1 MSIALNALCKA
12 AGVIWRYQDGAGTRR
27 TAPTAS
33 RRAIL
38 KAMGLEAETE
48 AHATEQLEELLSAVA
63 SRDLPP
69 WVVVEAHCRLEL
81 PVRTACEWRLT
92 LEDGAMIEGRGT
104 NSINLEALP
113 VGVHRLKTPNSVT
126 TLLSAPATLPLPP
139 RTWGVMLPLYG
150 LKPGGLGDYADLAV
164 AAGALAAQGAG
175 FLGINP
181 VHAGF
186 PEDPVAYSPYSPSH
200 RRRLNI
206 AHIPTSGTD
215 PAPNCLVDYPAEI
228 LAKKAALKR
237 AFESATSDPAS
248 DRFFEQE
255 GEALHCFA
263 IHQALSESFGP
274 YWNKWPKPYHNPSSA
289 EVNRFAAQNA
299 DAVRFHAW
307 LQFTA
312 ERHMGE
318 AAQAASGM
326 ALGLYLDLAV
336 GTHPEGAETW
346 AEPASFAKGISLGAP
361 PDAFSPSGQSWGL
374 APILPRRLAAQAFR
388 PLSETLAKQLA
399 FAGLLR
405 IDHALGFDRAFWVPD
420 GLPGAYVKMPR
431 DAMLAVARIEAR
443 RAGTTIIGE
452 DLGNVPRGLRAA
464 MARSGLLGSRVAMFE
479 RDWKGDRSFTT
490 AENYPTRAIASFN
503 THDLPT
509 WSGWRSGR
517 DIAWR
522 EKLGETD
529 PEEAPQM
536 RAERRDDVGAFDDLT
551 GGNTADDLFQFLG
564 RTKSRLVA
572 LQIEDILGL
581 EEQPNLPG
589 TIAEHPNWRRR
600 LPIGAAELAGEK
612 CIARIAET
620 MSKHGR

>member
-1 MSIALNALCKA
+1 
-12 AGVIWRYQDGAGTRR
+12 
-27 TAPTAS
+27 
-33 RRAIL
+33 
-38 KAMGLEAETE
+38 
-48 AHATEQLEELLSAVA
+48 
-63 SRDLPP
+63 
-69 WVVVEAHCRLEL
+69 
-81 PVRTACEWRLT
+81 
-92 LEDGAMIEGRGT
+92 
-104 NSINLEALP
+104 
-113 VGVHRLKTPNSVT
+113 
-126 TLLSAPATLPLPP
+126 
-139 RTWGVMLPLYG
+139 MLPLYG

-164 AAGALAAQGAG
+164 AAGALSGSRRAG
-175 FLGINP
+175 FLGVNP

-237 AFESATSDPAS
+237 AFDSATPEPAS

-255 GEALHCFA
+255 GEALRRFA
-263 IHQALSESFGP
+263 IHQALSEAFGP
-274 YWNKWPKPYHNPSSA
+274 YWSKWPKSYHSPSSA
-289 EVNRFAAQNA
+289 EVSRFAAQNA

-346 AEPASFAKGISLGAP
+346 AEPASFARGMSLGAP
-361 PDAFSPSGQSWGL
+361 PDAFSPSGQAWGL
-374 APILPRRLAAQAFR
+374 APILPRQLEVQAFR

-405 IDHALGFDRAFWVPD
+405 IDHALGFERAFWVPD
-420 GLPGAYVKMPR
+420 GLPGAYVNMPR
-431 DAMLAVARIEAR
+431 DAMLAVARIEAH
-443 RAGTTIIGE
+443 RAGATIIGE

-464 MARSGLLGSRVAMFE
+464 MARSGLLGCRVAMFE
-479 RDWKGDRSFTT
+479 RDWKGDRSFTR
-490 AENYPTRAIASFN
+490 AENYPPRAIASFN

-509 WSGWRSGR
+509 WSGWRAGR

-529 PEEAPQM
+529 REAAQRM
-536 RAERRDDVGAFDDLT
+536 RAERREDVGAFDDLA
-551 GGNTADDLFQFLG
+551 GGDTADDLFEFLG
-564 RTKSRLVA
+564 QTKSRLVA

-600 LPIGAAELAGEK
+600 LPIGAGELAGDPRV
-612 CIARIAET
+612 ARTAKN